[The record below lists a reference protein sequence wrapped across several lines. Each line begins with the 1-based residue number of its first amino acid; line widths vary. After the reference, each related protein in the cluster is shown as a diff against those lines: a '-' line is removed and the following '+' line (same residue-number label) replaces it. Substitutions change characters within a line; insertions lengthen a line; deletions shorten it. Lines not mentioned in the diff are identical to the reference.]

1 MVTVSAEQLKRIS
14 IAIFKGAG
22 CSDYEAERVSE
33 LLVLAN
39 LRGHDSH
46 GVGLI
51 PGYVNDIRS
60 GSTKLG
66 AKIEVVKETPVTAL
80 INGNFG
86 LGQVVATR
94 AMEIA
99 IEKAKKNGVGIASIY
114 NCKHIARLT
123 DYAAM
128 ALEHGMIGFVTA
140 NVGPAGP
147 GRPQG
152 DQNVVPPYGGA
163 RGVFGTNP
171 LCYAIPAGEEPPIIF
186 DMATS
191 IWPTGKVRVANARDE
206 KVPEGILLDGQG
218 RPTTDTKAYYGPP
231 RGVILPFGGI
241 AAHKGYGLCLVVDLL
256 SGALSGYGCAL
267 RSHTNGVFMMALD
280 VACFRPVE
288 EFKADVDEV
297 IQECRATPPAQG
309 FVGPH
314 GEREV
319 LVPGDPERRAEERNR
334 REGIYVEDTTWNLVT
349 KAAKDVGVDIEKVEL

>member
-1 MVTVSAEQLKRIS
+1 MVTVSADRLKKIS
-14 IAIFKGAG
+14 VALFKGTG
-22 CSDYEAERVSE
+22 CSDCEAERTSE

-51 PGYVNDIRS
+51 PGYIEGIKS

-94 AMEIA
+94 AMDIA
-99 IEKAKKNGVGIASIY
+99 IEKAKKSGVGIVSVY
-114 NCKHIARLT
+114 NCKHIARLA

-128 ALEHGMIGFVTA
+128 ALEHDMIGFVTA

-147 GRPQG
+147 GRPRG

-163 RGVFGTNP
+163 KGVFGTNP
-171 LCYAIPAGEEPPIIF
+171 LCYAIPAGKEPPIIF

-191 IWPTGKVRVANARDE
+191 IWPTGKVRVANARGE

-241 AAHKGYGLCLVVDLL
+241 VAYKGYGLCLVVDLL
-256 SGALSGYGCAL
+256 SGALSGSGCAL
-267 RSHTNGVFMMALD
+267 QAHTNGVFMMTLD
-280 VACFRPVE
+280 INCFRPVE
-288 EFKADVDEV
+288 EFKAEVDEA
-297 IQECRATPPAQG
+297 IRECRATPAAQG

-314 GEREV
+314 GERDV
-319 LVPGDPERRAEERNR
+319 LVPGDPERIAEEKNR
-334 REGIYVEDTTWNLVT
+334 REGIFVEDTTWNLII
-349 KAAKDVGVDIEKVEL
+349 KASRDVGVDIEKV